1 MKFSMLLACL
11 TLVFGCASD
20 SLAQFTPVVAKI
32 KITNY
37 RTQSDG
43 TEEVATVRE
52 GFYYRSSAGDEMK
65 TDFSVNENGEKKEP
79 GKSHYVNA
87 STGKIYSLKHNF
99 GKAELHQK
107 IQLPRLPQTAADPD
121 DILGEKVINGLS
133 CVALPVVNAGE
144 NTIGKY
150 WVSLDVGLTVKREMS
165 LPGGRHVWELYD
177 IQFTEPDPS
186 KFGFSSDYKVDESK
200 CVGCD

>member
-11 TLVFGCASD
+11 TLVFGCVAD

-32 KITNY
+32 KIRHY

-43 TEEVATVRE
+43 KEEVVKVRE

-65 TDFSVNENGEKKEP
+65 TDFSVNENGERREL

-87 STGKIYSLKHNF
+87 STGKIYSLKHNV

-107 IQLPRLPQTAADPD
+107 IQSPRLPRTAAGPD
-121 DILGEKVINGLS
+121 NILGEEVINGLS
-133 CVALPVVNAGE
+133 CVALPVINADE
-144 NTIGKY
+144 ETIGKF
-150 WVSLDVGLTVKREMS
+150 WVSPDVALTVKREMS

-177 IQFTEPDPS
+177 IQFTEPDPA
-186 KFGFSSDYKVDESK
+186 KFGFSSEYTVDESK
-200 CVGCD
+200 CVGCE